1 MREDTA
7 QSRPQTET
15 VSYDS
20 RPISWWSWRPGIR
33 PRNALLIGTAF
44 SLVALLF
51 ISLGAVIL
59 AFSIVDSV
67 SPAITV
73 PGIVTHHTIAGL
85 DNAYYLTLRLQTPGF
100 PTSVS
105 AAVSAGAYHTIDD
118 GDHILAEYSPMLHVL
133 NALDSV
139 GQHGQQGQHS
149 QHYVLPNSGAGGIL
163 LGAVA
168 LLLLGMLLLP
178 YPAILAHW
186 GWRDLYA
193 NRHSQQGTLQIS
205 GTIVALRAADET
217 QMRRPGLIPRRGV
230 RTWYG
235 VAVLPIKSTENTKH
249 SGAIRV
255 VTFAINQE
263 TYQTI
268 EEGTEV
274 TITCSPHLHYVYS
287 LKRTGETGE

>member
-1 MREDTA
+1 MALEDTTKSLPQTKA
-7 QSRPQTET
+7 VSYNSRP
-15 VSYDS
+15 V
-20 RPISWWSWRPGIR
+20 SWWSWRPGIR
-33 PRNALLIGTAF
+33 PRNASLIGTAF
-44 SLVALLF
+44 SLIALLF
-51 ISLGAVIL
+51 ISLGAVVL

-67 SPAITV
+67 SPTITV

-100 PTSVS
+100 PASVS
-105 AAVSAGAYHTIDD
+105 AAVSAGAYHSIHD

-133 NALDSV
+133 NTLDSV
-139 GQHGQQGQHS
+139 GQQGQQS

-163 LGAVA
+163 FGAIA

-178 YPAILAHW
+178 YPAMLARW

-193 NRHSQQGTLQIS
+193 NQHSQQRILQIS
-205 GTIVALRAADET
+205 GTVVALRAAAET
-217 QMRRPGLIPRRGV
+217 QMRRPGLLPRRGV

-235 VAVLPIKSTENTKH
+235 VAVLPCDTTEDTKNTVV
-249 SGAIRV
+249 ARI
-255 VTFAINQE
+255 VTFAVNQE
-263 TYQTI
+263 TYRTV

-287 LKRTGETGE
+287 LKHTGETSE